1 MEDGVQTQPFLKGD
15 GKYMAE
21 LQSVQSAQ
29 TRPLWRMG
37 CKLNRSLKEMVSKW
51 RSCSVQSTQT
61 RPLWR
66 MGCELN
72 RSLKEMV
79 SKWRSCRVCRVRKRG
94 HYGGWG
100 ANSTVP

>member
-37 CKLNRSLKEMVSKW
+37 CKLNRSLKEMDGK
-51 RSCSVQSTQT
+51 
-61 RPLWR
+61 
-66 MGCELN
+66 
-72 RSLKEMV
+72 
-79 SKWRSCRVCRVRKRG
+79 
-94 HYGGWG
+94 
-100 ANSTVP
+100 